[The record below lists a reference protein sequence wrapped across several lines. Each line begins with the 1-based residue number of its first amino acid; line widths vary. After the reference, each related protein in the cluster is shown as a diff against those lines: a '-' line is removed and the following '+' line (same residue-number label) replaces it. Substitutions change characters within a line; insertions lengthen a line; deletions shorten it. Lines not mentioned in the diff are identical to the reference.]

1 MTRALIYIVN
11 AHQNNRGKAMNIDIS
26 RMNKAEV
33 VAKLFNAS
41 KAQGMGF
48 FQLGNDKQ
56 MSLAE
61 AERALDE
68 AGDGYFDYLNG
79 RIMKVDV
86 SGDSLSP
93 RLYDRDNGEGAAARA
108 LGV

>member
-1 MTRALIYIVN
+1 MTI
-11 AHQNNRGKAMNIDIS
+11 NIS
-26 RMNKAEV
+26 KMNKCEV

-48 FQLGNDKQ
+48 MHSGSMRE
-56 MSLAE
+56 MSLIE
-61 AERALDE
+61 AEEHLDN

-79 RIMKVDV
+79 RVMKVNV
-86 SGDSLSP
+86 SGDELNP